1 MVVSMKLATIL
12 GAALPTFT
20 LSGVFSAAHAQA
32 AASAV
37 SGALQS
43 VAGEL
48 VDGEVRKIGSGN
60 TKITHRYGEIKN
72 LEMPAMTMVFQVT
85 DPVMLERAE
94 AGDKIMFK
102 AEKVGGA
109 MVVIEIQ
116 APRQRPHRAAA
127 PRSDH

>member
-1 MVVSMKLATIL
+1 MVVSMKLATVL
-12 GAALPTFT
+12 GVALPTFT

-32 AASAV
+32 AAFAV

-43 VAGEL
+43 VAGDL
-48 VDGEVRKIGSGN
+48 ADGEVLKIGNGN
-60 TKITHRYGEIKN
+60 TKITHRHGEIKN

-85 DPVMLERAE
+85 DPVLLERAK

-102 AEKVGGA
+102 AEKVGCA

-116 APRQRPHRAAA
+116 TPR
-127 PRSDH
+127 